1 VFEYPL
7 EKAIEDNFLVEYEYH
22 PIVVQL
28 TDQEI
33 QQYEKLSYLIAKAY
47 SDDDI
52 DEDEINKLKR
62 RRSLIILKAE
72 EKEQRFFELLSGY
85 NTVIED
91 TILYCAQKEIEF
103 YTKKLSNMGLK
114 VHRFD
119 SKINKNSDRRKLI
132 ERFSRKEVQIL
143 IAIRCLDEGVD
154 IPSVQN
160 AYLLASTT
168 NPKEF
173 IQRRGRILRKYSGK
187 EKAVLF
193 DFIVLPENIRRKT
206 FLSIAYREM
215 PRFSEFSRS
224 ARNKFS
230 ARKLV
235 RPILEQYNCEHLLD
249 ISPWEVYQEQRKKWI
264 GDVDLD
270 D

>member
-1 VFEYPL
+1 
-7 EKAIEDNFLVEYEYH
+7 
-22 PIVVQL
+22 VVQL
-28 TDQEI
+28 NDIEI
-33 QQYEKLSYLIAKAY
+33 QEYEKLSYLIAKAY

-52 DEDEINKLKR
+52 DEDEINMIKR
-62 RRSLIILKAE
+62 RRSLLILKAE
-72 EKEQRFFELLSGY
+72 EKKQRFFELVDHERL
-85 NTVIED
+85 IEN
-91 TILYCAQKEIEF
+91 TILYCAEKEINF
-103 YTKKLSNMGLK
+103 YTKALSNMDFK

-119 SKINKNSDRRKLI
+119 SKINKNSDRKKII
-132 ERFSRKEVQIL
+132 ETFSRKELQIL
-143 IAIRCLDEGVD
+143 IAIKCLDEGVD
-154 IPSVQN
+154 IPSVRN

-173 IQRRGRILRKYSGK
+173 IQRRGRILRKHSGK
-187 EKAVLF
+187 DKAVLY
-193 DFIVLPENIRRKT
+193 DFIVLPENIRRNT

-215 PRFSEFSRS
+215 PRFSEFARS

-230 ARKLV
+230 ARKLI
-235 RPILEQYNCEHLLD
+235 RPILQQYNCEHLLD